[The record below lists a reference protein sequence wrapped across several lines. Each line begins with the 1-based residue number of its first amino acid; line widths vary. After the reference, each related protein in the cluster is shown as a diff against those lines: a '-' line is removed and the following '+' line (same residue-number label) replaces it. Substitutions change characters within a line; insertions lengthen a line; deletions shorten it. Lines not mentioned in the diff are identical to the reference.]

1 MRVSIASPLMQIR
14 AFGRTPIC
22 DMKGALIPGPS
33 LRPIALGS
41 LKAGALTKAV
51 ENALSQRCV
60 VTIEMMAAGGAND
73 LRLSL
78 KGLTSSVILV
88 SAVEA
93 LNHARVDRCER
104 RFGRQ
109 SLLTGA
115 GANQSGD
122 TDLEIGCSSK
132 AEERQ
137 LNDVRFR
144 FGRQAIISK
153 AHLMHADA

>member
-1 MRVSIASPLMQIR
+1 MSHAQ
-14 AFGRTPIC
+14 
-22 DMKGALIPGPS
+22 
-33 LRPIALGS
+33 LGS

-51 ENALSQRCV
+51 ENALSQRSV
-60 VTIEMMAAGGAND
+60 VTVEMMAASGADD

-78 KGLTSSVILV
+78 KELTRGVILV

-93 LNHARVDRCER
+93 LNHARVDRRER

-109 SLLTGA
+109 GLLAGA

-122 TDLEIGCSSK
+122 TDLEIGSSSK

-137 LNDVRFR
+137 LNDVRLR
-144 FGRQAIISK
+144 FGQQAIISK
-153 AHLMHADA
+153 GQNVGAERIADQCDLRPAPA

>member
-14 AFGRTPIC
+14 AFGRMPIC

-33 LRPIALGS
+33 LRPIALRS

-78 KGLTSSVILV
+78 PNSTSKSPLWRAICSIHSAAWAAKRLGLTLPITMASFGLLMAIL
-88 SAVEA
+88 
-93 LNHARVDRCER
+93 LQDARDCASQMKMDANGGDR
-104 RFGRQ
+104 
-109 SLLTGA
+109 
-115 GANQSGD
+115 
-122 TDLEIGCSSK
+122 
-132 AEERQ
+132 
-137 LNDVRFR
+137 
-144 FGRQAIISK
+144 
-153 AHLMHADA
+153 